1 MSSGIKAL
9 MGPCKQGDTAGTS
22 HLPLVEAEGLNWNAN
37 TQQLW
42 LPFPFHAL
50 LQREGTQYNE
60 HPAF

>member
-1 MSSGIKAL
+1 
-9 MGPCKQGDTAGTS
+9 MGLCKQGDTAGTS
-22 HLPLVEAEGLNWNAN
+22 HLPPVEAEGLNWNAN

-50 LQREGTQYNE
+50 LQSKGTQYNE